1 MFEQVLAESGQ
12 FKCAKKKKPCLLMLT
27 LDVKKAA
34 VIIFEKRKY
43 FSHNRKQDFTNFTT
57 EGFKGYLMPDKFR
70 KNKKFCLN
78 NRMHF
83 TYLCSLYFYINLF
96 YFI

>member
-1 MFEQVLAESGQ
+1 MNKYWLNPDDLNAQKKNETLPIDAYCGCKKSGCHH
-12 FKCAKKKKPCLLMLT
+12 FLKK
-27 LDVKKAA
+27 
-34 VIIFEKRKY
+34 IY
-43 FSHNRKQDFTNFTT
+43 FSHNRNQDFTNFTT

-96 YFI
+96 NFM

>member
-1 MFEQVLAESGQ
+1 
-12 FKCAKKKKPCLLMLT
+12 MLT
-27 LDVKKAA
+27 VDVKKAA
-34 VIIFEKRKY
+34 VIIFEKKKY
-43 FSHNRKQDFTNFTT
+43 FSHNRNQDFTNFTT